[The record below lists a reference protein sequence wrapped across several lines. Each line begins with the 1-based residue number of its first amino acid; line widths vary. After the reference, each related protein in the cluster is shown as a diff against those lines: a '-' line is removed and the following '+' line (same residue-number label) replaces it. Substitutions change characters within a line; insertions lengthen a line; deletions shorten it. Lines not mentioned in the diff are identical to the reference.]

1 LLFFRFCL
9 FCAVVLT
16 LAPLLAFLDARV
28 AGLQAA
34 ALHLAAINALLAVLM
49 LLYRRRLAFGRF
61 WAIAGMLA
69 ALWNIALAWPSIAA
83 NVQAAF
89 ADAPPKSKAL
99 KVISFN
105 LAYDNPDYAKT
116 VAFLAK
122 SGADVIGLSEVT
134 PEAKKALGELDEIY
148 PHRVDCVGMDRF
160 CELML
165 LSKKPLRYGFA
176 GKIGAKLTYIASA
189 DIDFQG
195 SAVSVAVAHIV
206 LPFVKPDWPPLQQWL
221 TADDPSPLL
230 PKTPRLWQS
239 MQMAVLADY
248 AKSLGR
254 DRIIMGDFN
263 SVPWSDAQVAFRAA
277 TLLDNRGP
285 LVATWPTRLPAPLR
299 VPIDTVFVGGGLTLR
314 NLHAGPDL
322 GSDHL
327 PIIAEIGTKSIIAEA
342 E

>member
-1 LLFFRFCL
+1 MLFLRFCL
-9 FCAVVLT
+9 FCAVALT
-16 LAPLLAFLDARV
+16 LAPLLGFIDARV

-34 ALHLAAINALLAVLM
+34 AIHLAAATALLSVLM
-49 LLYRRRLAFGRF
+49 LLYRRRL
-61 WAIAGMLA
+61 WAIVGMLA

-89 ADAPPKSKAL
+89 ADAPPKAKTL
-99 KVISFN
+99 KVVSFN
-105 LAYDNPDYAKT
+105 LAYDNPDYSKT

-134 PEAKKALGELDEIY
+134 PEAKKALGKLDEIY
-148 PHRVDCVGMDRF
+148 PHRVDCVGQDRF

-176 GKIGAKLTYIASA
+176 GKIGAKLTYVASA
-189 DIDFQG
+189 DLDFQG
-195 SAVSVAVAHIV
+195 SAISVAVAHIV
-206 LPFVKPDWPPLQQWL
+206 LPFVKPDWQPLQQWL
-221 TADDPSPLL
+221 TPDDPSPLL
-230 PKTPRLWQS
+230 PKTPWLWQS

-254 DRIIMGDFN
+254 DQIVMGDFN

-277 TLLDNRGP
+277 TGLDNRGP

-314 NLHAGPDL
+314 NLHPGPDL

-327 PIIAEIGTKSIIAEA
+327 PLIAEIGAKSIIAEA